1 MQTSYPYRISRSE
14 LNLQDEPINL
24 DALTEYKDTTIFSTD
39 RLNNRPNELF
49 DDFVSSL
56 DFEANLDKIVIERI
70 NYTILDAMAAVGGL
84 AKVLNTG
91 LTIFV
96 AILNYNHIETFI
108 ASNIYKIRKEVS
120 KGKVDVEANA

>member
-1 MQTSYPYRISRSE
+1 MSYPYRISRSE
-14 LNLQDEPINL
+14 LSLQDEPINL

-49 DDFVSSL
+49 DNFVSSL

-96 AILNYNHIETFI
+96 AILNYNQIETFI
-108 ASNIYKIRKEVS
+108 ASNIYKIRK
-120 KGKVDVEANA
+120 D